1 MRSPPE
7 QPPPAKSA
15 ALLLQSRIS
24 RSHAPPLPG
33 LRHSRDPCPYASA
46 YAPRPLVENHSRSY
60 STRPFPESQAEVA
73 EAQTTRLFREAEEG
87 VPEKMSAHKAKKAN
101 IDWQQVR

>member
-15 ALLLQSRIS
+15 ALLLQSRLS
-24 RSHAPPLPG
+24 LSHAPPLPG
-33 LRHSRDPCPYASA
+33 LRRSRDPYPYASA

-73 EAQTTRLFREAEEG
+73 EAHTARLFREEG
-87 VPEKMSAHKAKKAN
+87 ERAPGKLSAHKSQKAD
-101 IDWQQVR
+101 ID